1 MVMSKMMRIF
11 KTLREE
17 NETIMQLKGLC
28 PDNKVPKGLLLEG
41 RDALRDEVHDRSGM
55 FNQAKIHDMINE
67 KRPE

>member
-41 RDALRDEVHDRSGM
+41 REALQSEVHDRTGM
-55 FNQAKIHDMINE
+55 FN
-67 KRPE
+67 